1 MSRDK
6 KIMLFR
12 RFKKKKETRLA
23 VERLESG
30 EDITI
35 SLQVIIIYSWPPNPQ
50 LLFIHIS
57 AICWPPNLKILFI
70 NISARLASKPS
81 TIIY

>member
-1 MSRDK
+1 LLS
-6 KIMLFR
+6 R

-35 SLQVIIIYSWPPNPQ
+35 SLQVGRAGLGMLESRKEITVSLQGWPLYAAVGRKHHHLPLGKNG
-50 LLFIHIS
+50 
-57 AICWPPNLKILFI
+57 
-70 NISARLASKPS
+70 
-81 TIIY
+81 

>member
-1 MSRDK
+1 LNSSF
-6 KIMLFR
+6 FR

-35 SLQVIIIYSWPPNPQ
+35 SLQVGRAGLGMLQ
-50 LLFIHIS
+50 
-57 AICWPPNLKILFI
+57 
-70 NISARLASKPS
+70 
-81 TIIY
+81 

>member
-1 MSRDK
+1 
-6 KIMLFR
+6 LFSR

-35 SLQVIIIYSWPPNPQ
+35 SLQVGRADLGILESGEDIT
-50 LLFIHIS
+50 IS
-57 AICWPPNLKILFI
+57 LQVGRAGLGML
-70 NISARLASKPS
+70 
-81 TIIY
+81 